1 MAVFAFIISTG
12 SANVTYTIEL
22 ERDEKDQ
29 GSDLFRRIFFL
40 EGKKVFFSITQQAT
54 LAKENELFC
63 EFNHTVYLRVSCSTF
78 PYFFF
83 GTSPIS
89 IGRCEVG
96 LVSFRTALLLG
107 VFWGSYRLQLRDFLN
122 TEYFSRVN
130 QRHFGGKT

>member
-63 EFNHTVYLRVSCSTF
+63 EFNHTVYLRVSVRPFHTF
-78 PYFFF
+78 SLERRRSRLAVVRLGWYRFELHYFWECF
-83 GTSPIS
+83 GEAIAYDYEIFSILSIS
-89 IGRCEVG
+89 H
-96 LVSFRTALLLG
+96 A
-107 VFWGSYRLQLRDFLN
+107 
-122 TEYFSRVN
+122 
-130 QRHFGGKT
+130 